1 MLQLV
6 NQNKA
11 HNAHIVKPMI
21 DNPVTNLNHLLN
33 SQHLR
38 IQLAKTIKIT
48 YAKDNGILIFVK
60 GMFRLVE
67 NSTRW
72 KTSLSKRIQ
81 LQLQFVLEI
90 SALVK
95 PWLFFLNDDDVI
107 INKTY

>member
-1 MLQLV
+1 M
-6 NQNKA
+6 A
-11 HNAHIVKPMI
+11 YIVKPMI
-21 DNPVTNLNHLLN
+21 DNPV
-33 SQHLR
+33 
-38 IQLAKTIKIT
+38 AKPSKPSVKFTAFENPTCQNNKIT

-90 SALVK
+90 SAYL
-95 PWLFFLNDDDVI
+95 LNLG
-107 INKTY
+107 YFS